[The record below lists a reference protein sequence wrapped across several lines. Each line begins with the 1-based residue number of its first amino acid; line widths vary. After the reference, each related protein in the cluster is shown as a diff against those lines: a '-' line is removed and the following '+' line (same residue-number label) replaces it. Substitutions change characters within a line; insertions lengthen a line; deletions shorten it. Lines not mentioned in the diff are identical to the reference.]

1 VGEVIIRQSYRD
13 ENLSTFYIR
22 LIFDVSCF
30 LIVNICFLNM
40 IFGIIIDT
48 FAELRV
54 MKVKTEYQ
62 KRNFCYVCSINRN
75 LIEKS
80 GVDFRAHIQKSHYL
94 WNYLFLLYHI
104 KKKPK
109 TELNGIENY
118 IIEQVDADRI
128 DWFPIGQSKDFI
140 NDDEPKQ
147 SPVQVIEMIQ
157 SQLDKIAD
165 KINNKD
171 V

>member
-1 VGEVIIRQSYRD
+1 
-13 ENLSTFYIR
+13 
-22 LIFDVSCF
+22 
-30 LIVNICFLNM
+30 M

-80 GVDFRAHIQKSHYL
+80 GVDFMAHIQKSHYL

-104 KKKPK
+104 RKKPK
-109 TELNGIENY
+109 TELNGIENF
-118 IIEQVDADRI
+118 IIEQLDADRI
-128 DWFPIGQSKDFI
+128 DWFPIGQSNDFI
-140 NDDEPKQ
+140 TEDEEPKQ
-147 SPVQVIEMIQ
+147 TPVEVIDMIQ
-157 SQLDKIAD
+157 SYLDKITG
-165 KINNKD
+165 KINNKE